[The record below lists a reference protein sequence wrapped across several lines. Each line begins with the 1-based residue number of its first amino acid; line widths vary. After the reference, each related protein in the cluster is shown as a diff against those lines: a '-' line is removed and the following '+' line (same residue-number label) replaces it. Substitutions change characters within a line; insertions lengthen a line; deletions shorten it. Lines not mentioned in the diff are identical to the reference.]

1 MLYEVVR
8 DQARADDLVDAR
20 GGAVVIVQRFGGS
33 VNLTVHS
40 HILALDGVFVPEGDD
55 LRFRPLDSLDA
66 VDVADVLATIVP
78 GVRRRSCASSRHC
91 QVADERAFFSL
102 GAERPSLGQ
111 QAHVTSSH

>member
-78 GVRRRSCASSRHC
+78 GVRRRSCASSIFVRTRIREAPH
-91 QVADERAFFSL
+91 RS
-102 GAERPSLGQ
+102 RLGQ
-111 QAHVTSSH
+111 RSQLPA